1 MRIDWTNL
9 LGYWD
14 EVTDSPRK
22 RGLKNKRWWG
32 KFKEW
37 LKKMTTVG
45 TGNQGSLPMEFDESF
60 LIYTARK
67 GCSRSTLSAGIDITA
82 NAKLSMNA
90 QYACYMSGTLVPPS
104 ITDTYAYF
112 GGFMA

>member
-1 MRIDWTNL
+1 MRIDWKNL

-22 RGLKNKRWWG
+22 RDLKNKRWWG
-32 KFKEW
+32 EFKEW
-37 LKKMTTVG
+37 LKKMTAVG
-45 TGNQGSLPMEFDESF
+45 TGNQGSLPIGFDESF
-60 LIYTARK
+60 LIHTARK

-90 QYACYMSGTLVPPS
+90 LHEWDPS
-104 ITDTYAYF
+104 ITVYNRYICILR
-112 GGFMA
+112 